1 MEVYGYLSILVMS
14 GLVTAAQVLL
24 KRNAMNLTG
33 LRSISD
39 FTSLIRKFEVLI
51 AVICIAAAPIFYIAA
66 LWVLP
71 LNKAFM
77 MTSINMFVVPVAGKV
92 FFNEKL
98 GPKRIMGISL
108 ILVGVLLY
116 SFK

>member
-1 MEVYGYLSILVMS
+1 MS

-33 LRSISD
+33 LRSVNDIVS
-39 FTSLIRKFEVLI
+39 IIKNIEVRI
-51 AVICIAAAPIFYIAA
+51 AIICTAAAPIFYIAA

-98 GPKRIMGISL
+98 GTKRMIGISL
-108 ILVGVLLY
+108 IIVGVLLY
-116 SFK
+116 SFN